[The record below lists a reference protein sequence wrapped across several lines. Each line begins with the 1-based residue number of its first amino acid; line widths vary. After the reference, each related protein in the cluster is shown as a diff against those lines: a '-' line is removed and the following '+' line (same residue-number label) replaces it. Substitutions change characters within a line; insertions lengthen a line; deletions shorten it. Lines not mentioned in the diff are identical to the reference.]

1 MMSGIQDK
9 SCVAFSD
16 HIVKKVYRIKNGTK
30 IGPVDFRFF
39 IKKFSFITTRIIGEK
54 DNTSFFLYPVFN
66 AEFPFFKNLKKFLF
80 GKKRLKD
87 FMFMLRRR

>member
-66 AEFPFFKNLKKFLF
+66 AEFPFFKNLKSSCLVRKALQS
-80 GKKRLKD
+80 LE
-87 FMFMLRRR
+87 LY